1 MYAYELVHPTHS
13 QDDPSFPHTMVKHR
27 FSLASLLGLGFLVA
41 KVHGL
46 SLPTPSRR
54 RIDEV
59 KVPANKL
66 SSRRE
71 ALVAGATSAVA
82 TAAALLSPSPS
93 RATDSSDLLTVEGG
107 PPEREALIKA
117 IATKETDAV
126 VADLI
131 AKLEPLDPSK
141 GNGAAAP
148 ELGGTWELVYSV
160 NAEAFSPLLNLPKPI
175 RPTSL
180 QLIGDD
186 AAREVGDGRVAQVL
200 NFPIVPLSLLLSSG
214 AIPVKK
220 KLTTLEIFPP
230 FRLEVVWGD
239 ESLRRPGRFA
249 KGKGKGGGRIQ
260 LVESGS
266 DADFRALNARD
277 EDAQAAGRN
286 MYKQRYLE
294 MTGMPGDLRISEVV
308 AGDPVIVGEVFIHRR
323 L

>member
-1 MYAYELVHPTHS
+1 M
-13 QDDPSFPHTMVKHR
+13 
-27 FSLASLLGLGFLVA
+27 
-41 KVHGL
+41 
-46 SLPTPSRR
+46 
-54 RIDEV
+54 
-59 KVPANKL
+59 
-66 SSRRE
+66 
-71 ALVAGATSAVA
+71 
-82 TAAALLSPSPS
+82 
-93 RATDSSDLLTVEGG
+93 
-107 PPEREALIKA
+107 
-117 IATKETDAV
+117 
-126 VADLI
+126 
-131 AKLEPLDPSK
+131 
-141 GNGAAAP
+141 
-148 ELGGTWELVYSV
+148 
-160 NAEAFSPLLNLPKPI
+160 
-175 RPTSL
+175 
-180 QLIGDD
+180 IGDD

-239 ESLRRPGRFA
+239 ESLRRPGRLS